1 MEQVFTLDREVREVV
16 SGAEELPSGLGVA
29 EVVQLSTLVLM
40 MGALIGVVIVVVVV
54 VVVVA
59 AVVVADSGE
68 LILRSGF
75 RPSKTI
81 IGE

>member
-1 MEQVFTLDREVREVV
+1 MEQVFTLDREVREVF

-40 MGALIGVVIVVVVV
+40 MGALIGAVMVVVV

-59 AVVVADSGE
+59 AVVAASGE

>member
-40 MGALIGVVIVVVVV
+40 MGALIGAVMVVV

-59 AVVVADSGE
+59 AVVAASGE

>member
-16 SGAEELPSGLGVA
+16 CGAEELPSGLGVA

-40 MGALIGVVIVVVVV
+40 MGALIGAVMVV

-59 AVVVADSGE
+59 AVVAASGE

-75 RPSKTI
+75 RPSNTI

>member
-16 SGAEELPSGLGVA
+16 CGAEELPSGLGVA

-40 MGALIGVVIVVVVV
+40 MGALIGAVMMVVV

-59 AVVVADSGE
+59 AVVVAASGE

-75 RPSKTI
+75 CPSKTI

>member
-40 MGALIGVVIVVVVV
+40 MGALIGAVMVVV

-59 AVVVADSGE
+59 AVVVASGE